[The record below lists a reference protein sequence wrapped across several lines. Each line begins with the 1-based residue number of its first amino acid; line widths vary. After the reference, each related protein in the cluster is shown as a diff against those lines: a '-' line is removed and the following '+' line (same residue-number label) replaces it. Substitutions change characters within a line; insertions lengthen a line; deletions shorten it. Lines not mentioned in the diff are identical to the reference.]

1 MTKKIQD
8 IKREDQIKNIDL
20 KGAAGHPPEAGAGA
34 NLQKIEKDKN
44 TLYKKKTPI
53 REVKDLTGTE
63 KEHFI
68 YIKGEKF
75 TPPKTLG
82 NLMKIAISGLLILL
96 SINAINVYYTGKKL
110 TRDISAEAYEGYSFL
125 IDAGKSATKIQ
136 FDKAAE
142 IFDKALGN
150 FSEAKNELWF
160 ISTDQSYYSKNN
172 NMGQAV
178 NALLIGGQH
187 FAKAG
192 SYFLEALEEFN
203 KIPLYFV
210 SKNKSEVAPSAK
222 TAQNQPSITD
232 AIKTGL
238 DKTNLAITEIS
249 LASEQL
255 TKIDESSLPS
265 EIAGKIT
272 MAKKQIVDISKTL
285 EATSKHFPAILKLL
299 GDRYPH
305 RYLILLQNNNEIRPS
320 GGFIGS
326 YVILDINEGE
336 IEKLEVN
343 DVYDID
349 DAYRGV
355 IEPPDELKKFVS
367 NWRFRDSN
375 YSADFPTSAAK
386 AKWFL
391 QKEGGPGVDTV
402 IAINQGLLK
411 SMLEITGPVQVGNF
425 GKLNAENYNLLLSYV
440 IEGKIWGAEDPKHIL
455 KVFIPAFKE
464 AILKEENVSKIG
476 SNLYKAIQQ
485 KHIMMYS
492 GDEEIEALFDSIGV
506 SGRVYQNAA
515 NEDYLSVINT
525 SVGGT
530 KSDQFIEE
538 NILHDTHLDK
548 NGNLTDEVTIKRS
561 HLWDDEIYYKWKKI
575 LASYGF
581 NTMPDQLIDILGR
594 GRNKVYMRIYV
605 PDGSIL
611 LNSSDP
617 NLETKYD
624 KDLKKTY
631 FFTIMEV
638 KAGETASV
646 KVSYRLPFILNLDDA
661 SEAYRLT
668 VEKQPCRR
676 GSIITNKM
684 NSDPEINNLSVY
696 PKESRSEGSGKIIY
710 ATNLVYDRYFAG
722 IWSK

>member
-8 IKREDQIKNIDL
+8 IKREVQIKNIDL
-20 KGAAGHPPEAGAGA
+20 TGAAGAS
-34 NLQKIEKDKN
+34 LQKTEKDKN

-53 REVKDLTGTE
+53 KEVKDLTGTE

-68 YIKGEKF
+68 YVKGEKF

-82 NLMKIAISGLLILL
+82 NLLKIAISGLLILL
-96 SINAINVYYTGKKL
+96 SINAVNVYYTGKKL
-110 TRDISAEAYEGYSFL
+110 TKDISAEAYEGYSFL

-160 ISTDQSYYSKNN
+160 ISTDQSYYAKNN
-172 NMGQAV
+172 NMGRAV

-192 SYFLEALEEFN
+192 NYFLEALEEFN

-210 SKNKSEVAPSAK
+210 SKNKSGTAK
-222 TAQNQPSITD
+222 TSQNQPSITD

-255 TKIDESSLPS
+255 TEIDESSLPP
-265 EIAGKIT
+265 EIAGKIK

-326 YVILDINEGE
+326 YIIMDINEGY
-336 IEKLEVN
+336 IEKIEVN

-349 DAYRGV
+349 DPYKGI
-355 IEPPDELKKFVS
+355 IEPPDELKKFTS

-411 SMLEITGPVQVGNF
+411 AMLEITGPIQVGNF
-425 GKLNAENYNLLLSYV
+425 GKLNSENYNLLLSYV
-440 IEGKIWGAEDPKHIL
+440 IEGKIWGKEDPKHIL

-464 AILKEENVSKIG
+464 TILKEENVSKVG
-476 SNLYKAIQQ
+476 SSLYKAIQQ

-506 SGRVYQNAA
+506 SGRVYQNAED
-515 NEDYLSVINT
+515 EDYLSVINT

-538 NILHDTHLDK
+538 NISHDTYIDK
-548 NGNLTDEVTIKRS
+548 NGNLTDEVTIKRL
-561 HLWDDEIYYKWKKI
+561 HLWDDGIYHKWKKI
-575 LASYGF
+575 LASYGL
-581 NTMPDQLIDILGR
+581 NEMPDQLIDILGR

-611 LNSSDP
+611 MNSSDP

-646 KVSYRLPFILNLDDA
+646 KIRYRLPFILDLN
-661 SEAYRLT
+661 EAQAYKLT
-668 VEKQPCRR
+668 IEKQPGSR
-676 GSIITNKM
+676 GSIFTKTVNT
-684 NSDPEINNLSVY
+684 DPEVNNLSVY
-696 PKESRSEGSGKIIY
+696 PKESRADGSGKIIY

-722 IWSK
+722 IWNK